1 MIGRLTGDIH
11 IIDSE
16 NIMIDIGGIGYNV
29 SVPSSVISSIEANKK
44 RSFWIYTQVKENEI
58 TLFGFETKEQ
68 RQVFETLIKVQGV
81 GGKLALAIL
90 SVISLNSIVSAIAA
104 GDSAA
109 FRKVSG
115 VGPKLAARIVNE
127 LSDPKTLRNHL
138 ESKLSA
144 NINTENNFAFD
155 GASVLA
161 NLGFSKTESFKT
173 TSMILDQDPQI
184 SLEELIKKSLAV
196 MSNK

>member
-1 MIGRLTGDIH
+1 M
-11 IIDSE
+11 
-16 NIMIDIGGIGYNV
+16 
-29 SVPSSVISSIEANKK
+29 
-44 RSFWIYTQVKENEI
+44 
-58 TLFGFETKEQ
+58 
-68 RQVFETLIKVQGV
+68 

-127 LSDPKTLRNHL
+127 LSDPKTLKNHL

-144 NINTENNFAFD
+144 NINIENNFAFD

-173 TSMILDQDPQI
+173 TSMILDQNPQI